1 MSAPGS
7 PRGSSPKMS
16 GHQMTLPSRPA
27 APGQSSIPARSP
39 SGTAAAS
46 SAAPASDATAG
57 KNPGWPKGTGVDPAR
72 FEQKPP
78 LSHEERVGK
87 RVDLPADA
95 YLKSDISSTFATR
108 SGFNSEGTA
117 TTVRVNQYP
126 VTRISNL
133 DVCQYDVALS
143 PEPTHGVVYDKVWN
157 SKKVQQK
164 LASVSKQPWIYDGR
178 KLAWLAHAVDE
189 IRIMVDLDEER
200 GSKKPSDKKNVFFI
214 TIRPTG
220 KVRLQSL
227 KAYLEKKA
235 PWDNN
240 VLECMS
246 FLDHLLR
253 QGPSER
259 MITIKRSFFH
269 PSMPNRELD
278 MIITA
283 YKGVYAS
290 FRLSQNLKN
299 IGLGVNVDVTNQA
312 FWKPNSADK
321 LIKYLICAYGAL
333 RGVSRLTN
341 LDNQQ
346 VTAALKPVF
355 NRGKGVWEPS
365 EAFKAIRRLKG
376 ARFTLGHRR
385 GEVKE
390 YKIKGFAFDSKKYG
404 PDGGNAYKVTFDWKK
419 PDGNTVNIS
428 VKDYMKERYSF
439 PLVVSAGWPVIETTR
454 AGSFPAEVCNIVSFN
469 QYQYKLDPG
478 QTSAMINFAVQRP
491 QQRMQDI
498 KASVARLDWGNDKYL
513 KAFGVGISSDMA
525 KTDAKVLKHPEVFY
539 EKKTARPLNTGRW
552 DLRGARFIEPNRESL
567 SRWGIVGVH
576 KVDEASMKNFMK
588 SFADIYKGHGGRI
601 AKESSFTLQISGNI
615 ASMTDEIHKQL
626 GSFVNGP
633 FKGLHPQIV
642 FIVVPD
648 KTGHVYERLK
658 KTFECRYGIV
668 TQILLKEH
676 VVKAQGQYISNVC
689 MKVNA
694 KLGGQNSSLTP
705 TKTKSHGFFN
715 GPTMMIGV
723 DVSHASP
730 GSEMPS
736 IAAMCASVDREGYQ
750 YRAAVQTNG
759 WRSEM
764 LTNQNIENMLPNFLK
779 EYAHNVKRHVENIYY
794 FRDGVSEGQF
804 AHVMKQE
811 VEVIRKVY
819 MKATGAPK
827 PPKITVIVA
836 TKRHHIR
843 FFPEKGDRNGNP
855 EPGTLVEK
863 EVTHPFHY
871 DFYLNS
877 HHALQGT
884 ARPVHYHVL
893 MDEIKAPVNLLQRM
907 IYQQCYTFCRS
918 TTPISLHPAVYYAH
932 LAGARG
938 RCHEGT
944 EFSVNPRVP
953 EKTREASTNPNGLV
967 GKHQAPST
975 YSSEYKKNNEPPKL
989 DALKN
994 VHNVMWWV

>member
-1 MSAPGS
+1 
-7 PRGSSPKMS
+7 MS

-27 APGQSSIPARSP
+27 APGQSSTPTRSP

-46 SAAPASDATAG
+46 GAAPASGATAG
-57 KNPGWPKGTGVDPAR
+57 QNPGWPKGTGVDPAR
-72 FEQKPP
+72 MDSKPP

-95 YLKSDISSTFATR
+95 YLKNDISSTFATR
-108 SGFNSEGTA
+108 PGFNTEGQPSNL
-117 TTVRVNQYP
+117 RVNQFP
-126 VTRISNL
+126 VTRIANL

-164 LASVSKQPWIYDGR
+164 ITSVTKQPWIYDGR
-178 KLAWLAHAVDE
+178 KLAWLAHSVDE
-189 IRIMVDLDEER
+189 IRLMVDLDEER
-200 GSKKPSDKKNVFFI
+200 GGNRRPGAEKKNVFFI

-220 KVRLQSL
+220 KVRLQAL

-235 PWDNN
+235 PWDNS

-253 QGPSER
+253 QGASER
-259 MITIKRSFFH
+259 MTTIKRSFFH
-269 PSMPNRELD
+269 PSMPNRDLD
-278 MIITA
+278 MVLTA

-290 FRLSQNLKN
+290 FRLSQNISS

-312 FWKPNSADK
+312 FWKPNSAAK
-321 LIKYLICAYGAL
+321 IMKYLICLYGGL
-333 RGVSRLTN
+333 KPVPRFEN
-341 LDNQQ
+341 LDDQQ
-346 VTAALKPVF
+346 VTGYLRPVY
-355 NRGKGVWEPS
+355 NRSKQQWEPS

-376 ARFTLGHRR
+376 ARFTLTHRS

-390 YKIKGFAFDSKKYG
+390 YKIKGFAFDQKYG
-404 PDGGNAYKVTFDWKK
+404 AEGGCANKVTFDWRK
-419 PDGNTVNIS
+419 PDGS
-428 VKDYMKERYSF
+428 VVKTNVRDYMKQRYNV
-439 PLVVSAGWPVIETTR
+439 PLLVSGGWPVIETTR
-454 AGSFPAEVCNIVSFN
+454 AGSFPAEVCKIVDFN
-469 QYQYKLDPG
+469 QYQFKLDPN
-478 QTSAMINFAVQRP
+478 QTSQMIRFAVQRP
-491 QQRMQDI
+491 PQRMQDI
-498 KASVARLDWGNDKYL
+498 SSSVARLNWGGDKYL
-513 KAFGVGISSDMA
+513 KAFGVSISNDMA
-525 KTDAKVLKHPEVFY
+525 KTQGRLLKTPEVHY
-539 EKKTARPLNTGRW
+539 DKKAVRPNNGRW
-552 DLRGARFIEPNRESL
+552 DLRGTRFVEPNREPL
-567 SRWGIVGVH
+567 TRWGAISLGGRSAAEVP
-576 KVDEASMKNFMK
+576 SMKKFMQQ
-588 SFADIYKGHGGRI
+588 FANIYKGHGGKVARDPAFCLKLAGSI
-601 AKESSFTLQISGNI
+601 AT
-615 ASMTDEIHKQL
+615 MTDDIHKEL
-626 GSFVNGP
+626 SRFVANP
-633 FKGLHPQIV
+633 NKNENAQIV
-642 FIVVPD
+642 FIVVSD
-648 KTGHVYERLK
+648 KSAHVYERLK

-668 TQILLKEH
+668 TQVLLREH
-676 VVKAQGQYISNVC
+676 VDKAQPQYISNVC

-694 KLGGQNSSLTP
+694 KLGGVSCALTP
-705 TKTKSHGFFN
+705 KGKSHGFFT
-715 GPTMMIGV
+715 GPTMMLGV
-723 DVSHASP
+723 DVSHAAP
-730 GSEMPS
+730 GSDVPS

-764 LTNQNIENMLPNFLK
+764 LTEANIEAMLPPFLS
-779 EYAHNVKRHVENIYY
+779 EYFANVKHHVQQIYY

-804 AHVMKQE
+804 AHVLKQE
-811 VEVIRKVY
+811 VEVIKKVC
-819 MKATGAPK
+819 MKVTKSAN
-827 PPKITVIVA
+827 PPRVTVIVA

-843 FFPEKGDRNGNP
+843 FFPENGDKNGNCQ
-855 EPGTLVEK
+855 PGTLVER

-877 HHALQGT
+877 HFALQGT

-893 MDEIKAPVNLLQRM
+893 MDEIKPQVNTLQRM

-953 EKTREASTNPNGLV
+953 EKTRLEAQNPNGLV

-975 YSSEYKKNNEPPKL
+975 YSSEYKKTHEPPKL
-989 DALKN
+989 DTLKD
-994 VHNVMWWV
+994 VHNTMWWV